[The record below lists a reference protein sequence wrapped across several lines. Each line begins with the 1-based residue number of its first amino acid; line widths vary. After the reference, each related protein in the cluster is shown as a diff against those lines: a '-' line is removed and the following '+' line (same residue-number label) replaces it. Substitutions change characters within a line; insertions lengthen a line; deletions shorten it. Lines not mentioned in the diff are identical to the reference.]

1 MTLEE
6 ELSFYFFLLIA
17 THLES
22 HDILRYHV
30 EGEDVAVGRTLSVT
44 EAPDIDTSFICY
56 TNTVLR

>member
-1 MTLEE
+1 MTLAG
-6 ELSFYFFLLIA
+6 ELSFCFFLLIA

-30 EGEDVAVGRTLSVT
+30 EGEDAGGGRTLSVT
-44 EAPDIDTSFICY
+44 EAPGIDTSFICY